1 MYLEQQSPDEV
12 PVFVRVLSKALQDL
26 LQLFSVNLCDLWK
39 GGAGSEMIS
48 KIEQFHFMKFS
59 HHHTLFYKMCFI
71 LIVTCPGSKSLT
83 HLLFLLLS

>member
-59 HHHTLFYKMCFI
+59 HHHL
-71 LIVTCPGSKSLT
+71 TCPGSKSLT